1 MTNID
6 FAAMLDELNCCVDRI
21 KRLELIEQLGSIT
34 YTTNEEKSFVLD
46 NLLPELINQLRAD
59 EWEVSKAAI
68 DSIGRLEQL
77 AVSAVDKLI
86 ETIKWHTEMEN
97 QMSAAFALVAIN
109 GDITIRKL
117 KEEIKQ
123 ENESCLFYFAFA
135 LIKMEGIDSSGFD
148 ILKSLEDNRKLTR
161 WQVERF
167 NELSKDTLTK
177 KLEPTEIYQVNN
189 INETITTQEELL
201 IQQNDL
207 LNNILKTL
215 KEEQKEIKN
224 LSNAIENLHLD
235 LGVQAELLGLPTIDA
250 IQQPDY
256 SYMRKKNRLK
266 LDFKH
271 LSSKFKEENVDKR
284 QLASTCES
292 FLHGFFNLIPS
303 LRVSSVNTRNNE
315 VDITISNQ
323 VDLPFWI
330 QLQSPVIYSE
340 LKLKK
345 SLRTTDIVSFL
356 DRLENYYLT
365 RIGLIFTNSKITK
378 RLLSL
383 SEEKDSKLVFIRFDD
398 FNNFFEKPISAL
410 DFLEGK
416 IRTQLKI
423 RPFKQS
429 KLL

>member
-177 KLEPTEIYQVNN
+177 KLEPTE
-189 INETITTQEELL
+189 
-201 IQQNDL
+201 
-207 LNNILKTL
+207 
-215 KEEQKEIKN
+215 
-224 LSNAIENLHLD
+224 IENLHLD